1 MHSLSLLA
9 KHRRNCAPHQVSSRL
24 SLPSLSKCR
33 RASRCRLSPSA
44 TAPLAAASPQ
54 VSSCLSQA
62 CRHFGVNA
70 SNFVP
75 YYYSIQ
81 SYKNTYC
88 GRFEPL
94 WEEEYWDP
102 QPFHLV
108 HNPMLRTRR
117 GPGRHVTTRIQN
129 EMDRPQTRAR
139 Q

>member
-1 MHSLSLLA
+1 MKELIIGLEGLTGAGTHTFVVKL
-9 KHRRNCAPHQVSSRL
+9 KHQQC
-24 SLPSLSKCR
+24 
-33 RASRCRLSPSA
+33 
-44 TAPLAAASPQ
+44 
-54 VSSCLSQA
+54 SCGRWGNNGIPCSHAIQA

-94 WEEEYWDP
+94 WGEEYWDP

-129 EMDRPQTRAR
+129 EMG
-139 Q
+139 